1 MSVRVE
7 ICRPRQA
14 AWVGTEG
21 MGFDWAWRVT
31 GPGGNVVTGLRKGS
45 RAHAEKVAKGIAR
58 RLRLISEGSAK
69 AYTFHVTTGH
79 LHDD

>member
-45 RAHAEKVAKGIAR
+45 RARGEGGEGDRPPVAADFGR
-58 RLRLISEGSAK
+58 QRESV
-69 AYTFHVTTGH
+69 HVSC
-79 LHDD
+79 DDRPPP